1 VGGSARTAFVVS
13 LIGVLVVVAAR
24 GVWALRVVLAL
35 LFLSFVFA
43 AAIRPGVEALRRR
56 GVPRVGGITT
66 HYLAA
71 AGVVTLL
78 IWFAVPRALQQVRE
92 ALGESPTETVHRAA
106 RHTGGVKGAILRGLE
121 SLLNAIPP
129 PDDLVGPVLNAANR
143 MFHILL
149 GIVFVLACTAYWI
162 FERDRAVAF
171 LSVLVPGD
179 RRSTVRGTWRL
190 VEARLGA
197 YVRAQLFMI
206 TFVSTVLSAAFWA
219 IGLPYWFLLGI
230 FAGVVE
236 IIPVVGPFAAA
247 IVSIGVGLT
256 VSTEAAV
263 LAAVAVYGLR
273 LLQDYVIGPR
283 VVGHA
288 VSLPPLLVLVNVT
301 AMGVLLGPALVPLAT
316 PLAAVLATLV
326 DVLLRGRDPDEI
338 EVPRTV
344 LPQRR

>member
-1 VGGSARTAFVVS
+1 VGGNARTAFVVS
-13 LIGVLVVVAAR
+13 LIGVSVVVAAR
-24 GVWALRVVLAL
+24 GLWALRVVLAL
-35 LFLSFVFA
+35 LFLAFIFS
-43 AAIRPGVEALRRR
+43 AAIRPGVEAMRRR
-56 GVPRVGGITT
+56 GIPRIGGLSV
-66 HYLAA
+66 YYMGA
-71 AGVVTLL
+71 AGVVALL
-78 IWFAVPRALQQVRE
+78 IWFAVPRALQQVRD

-106 RHTGGVKGAILRGLE
+106 HHTGGVKGVILRGLE
-121 SLLNAIPP
+121 SLLNAIPA

-171 LSVLVPGD
+171 LSVLFPRD
-179 RRSTVRGTWRL
+179 RRKVVRDTWRL

-197 YVRAQLFMI
+197 YVRASLFMI

-219 IGLPYWFLLGI
+219 IGLPYWFVLGI

-236 IIPVVGPFAAA
+236 IIPVVGPLAAA
-247 IVSIGVGLT
+247 VVSIGVGLT
-256 VSTEAAV
+256 VSVEAAV